1 MLSNITNYTINNSL
15 ETGKNMLK
23 ELGDRAINSSNNLT
37 DAMSKNVQSSLE
49 SLWNNWIG
57 NHPLIGFF
65 VSHPL
70 IFIIVMI
77 TLVLTIWG
85 VIQMIPSL
93 LVRLWLSVFKSPFI
107 LGKSLLKNNQQDTLK
122 EEFYQLILNK
132 LDAIES
138 KQNQLEQQLS
148 QSKNQQPD

>member
-1 MLSNITNYTINNSL
+1 MLSNITNYIINTS
-15 ETGKNMLK
+15 KNMLK

-49 SLWNNWIG
+49 SLWNNWVG
-57 NHPLIGFF
+57 NHPIIGFF

-70 IFIIVMI
+70 ISIIVII
-77 TLVLTIWG
+77 TLILTIWG

-93 LVRLWLSVFKSPFI
+93 LVQLWVSVFKSPFI
-107 LGKSLLKNNQQDTLK
+107 LGKSLLKNNQQDTFK
-122 EEFYQLILNK
+122 EEFYQLILKK

-148 QSKNQQPD
+148 QSKTQQPN

>member
-1 MLSNITNYTINNSL
+1 
-15 ETGKNMLK
+15 
-23 ELGDRAINSSNNLT
+23 
-37 DAMSKNVQSSLE
+37 
-49 SLWNNWIG
+49 
-57 NHPLIGFF
+57 
-65 VSHPL
+65 
-70 IFIIVMI
+70 
-77 TLVLTIWG
+77 
-85 VIQMIPSL
+85 MIPSL

-148 QSKNQQPD
+148 QSKKSTT

>member
-65 VSHPL
+65 CFSSSYFYYCHDNFSFNYLGSNSDDSL
-70 IFIIVMI
+70 IISATV
-77 TLVLTIWG
+77 
-85 VIQMIPSL
+85 VIC
-93 LVRLWLSVFKSPFI
+93 V
-107 LGKSLLKNNQQDTLK
+107 
-122 EEFYQLILNK
+122 
-132 LDAIES
+132 
-138 KQNQLEQQLS
+138 
-148 QSKNQQPD
+148 